1 MILSLGFTQFVL
13 LSLGILA
20 LKVLLKAGGYA
31 ANVADTF
38 PPFAVFLANQGIWLF
53 SVPLA
58 WVAFGMMC
66 VTVNRGPLRPVVAQW
81 SGVAVVLAIIACYF
95 FAATTLF

>member
-20 LKVLLKAGGYA
+20 LRVLLKAGGYA

-38 PPFAVFLANQGIWLF
+38 PSFAVFLANQGIWLF
-53 SVPLA
+53 AVPLG
-58 WVAFGMMC
+58 WVAFAMICTTMSPGKIGEGIA
-66 VTVNRGPLRPVVAQW
+66 RAL
-81 SGVAVVLAIIACYF
+81 GVAIVAAIIGCYF
-95 FAATTLF
+95 YAAVTLF